1 MTLEANTIE
10 PDTATREPVALPW
23 STQFDLASKISGRTY
38 RIFVFAPPLPPREP
52 AGYPLLVAL
61 DGNMTF
67 PIAAAMGSMYAF
79 SGTPAVVVGVGYPAS
94 PLEIQMLRF
103 RDLTPP
109 TPAEGV
115 PKRPGI
121 PPLGPE
127 HYGGSGDFRRFL
139 TEELRPAIAA
149 AHKIDPAREALFG
162 YSLGGLFVLDT
173 LFNQPDAYGRYMA
186 ASPSIWWNDS
196 AVLADEAGFVR
207 AIDGGAPAPRVLISV
222 GDREQMAPSRLPAG
236 MSLDDAEALV
246 AEGRMVDN
254 AWELSTRLGRITGC
268 GYASCF
274 HAFENEDHLTC
285 LAASVGRALD
295 FATRD

>member
-1 MTLEANTIE
+1 MTLEASTIE
-10 PDTATREPVALPW
+10 RETATHEPVALPW

-38 RIFVFAPPLPPREP
+38 RIFVFAPPLPPPE
-52 AGYPLLVAL
+52 AGYPVLVAL

-67 PIAAAMGSMYAF
+67 PIAAAMASMYAF
-79 SGTPAVVVGVGYPAS
+79 SGCPTLVVGVGYPAS

-109 TPAEGV
+109 TPPEGI

-127 HYGGSGDFRRFL
+127 HFGGASEFRGFL

-149 AHKIDPAREALFG
+149 AHKVDPAREALFG
-162 YSLGGLFVLDT
+162 FSLGGLFVLDT
-173 LFNQPDAYGRYMA
+173 LFNQPDAYSRYMA

-207 AIDGGAPAPRVLISV
+207 AIEAGAASPRVLISV
-222 GDREQMAPSRLPAG
+222 GDREQLVPSRLPGG
-236 MSLDDAEALV
+236 MSAEDAEALI

-254 AWELSTRLGRITGC
+254 AWELSTRLGRVTGC

-274 HAFENEDHLTC
+274 HAFENEDHLTGM
-285 LAASVGRALD
+285 AASVGRALD

>member
-1 MTLEANTIE
+1 MSLEASTIE
-10 PDTATREPVALPW
+10 RDAAAHEPVALPW

-38 RIFVFAPPLPPREP
+38 RIFVFAPPLPPPE
-52 AGYPLLVAL
+52 AGYPVLVAL

-67 PIAAAMGSMYAF
+67 PIAAAMASMYAF
-79 SGTPAVVVGVGYPAS
+79 SGCPTLVVGVGYPAS

-109 TPAEGV
+109 TPPEGI

-127 HYGGSGDFRRFL
+127 HFGGASEFRGFL

-149 AHKIDPAREALFG
+149 AHKVDPAREALFG
-162 YSLGGLFVLDT
+162 FSLGGLFVLET
-173 LFNQPDAYGRYMA
+173 LFNQPDAYSRYMA

-207 AIDGGAPAPRVLISV
+207 AIEAGAASPRVLISV
-222 GDREQMAPSRLPAG
+222 GDREQLVPSRLPGG
-236 MSLDDAEALV
+236 MSAEDAEALI

-254 AWELSTRLGRITGC
+254 AWELSTRLGRVTGC

-274 HAFENEDHLTC
+274 HAFENEDHLTGM
-285 LAASVGRALD
+285 AASVGRALD

>member
-1 MTLEANTIE
+1 MSVQESTIE
-10 PDTATREPVALPW
+10 REAPAKSPVTAPW
-23 STQFDLASKISGRTY
+23 STQFDMASQISGRTY
-38 RIFVFAPPLPPREP
+38 RTFVFEPPLPAPE
-52 AGYPLLVAL
+52 AGYPLLVVL

-67 PIAAAMGSMYAF
+67 PIAATMASMYAF
-79 SGTPAVVVGVGYPAS
+79 SGCPALVVGVGYGAS
-94 PLEIQMLRF
+94 PQEIQLLRF

-109 TPAEGV
+109 TPPEGV
-115 PKRPGI
+115 PKRPGV

-127 HYGGSGDFRRFL
+127 HYGGAGEFRGFL

-149 AHKIDPAREALFG
+149 AHKVDPSREALFG

-173 LFNQPDAYGRYMA
+173 LFRRPDAYSCYIA
-186 ASPSIWWNDS
+186 ASPSIWWNDC
-196 AVLADEAGFVR
+196 AVLKEEAGFAR
-207 AIDGGAPAPRVLISV
+207 AIGAGTAAPRVLISV
-222 GDREQMAPSRLPAG
+222 GDREQEAPSRLPPG
-236 MSLDDAEALV
+236 MNLDDAEALI

-254 AWELSTRLGRITGC
+254 AWELANRLGRITGD

-285 LAASVGRALD
+285 LAAAVGRALD